1 MDGWA
6 VCFRHAEGHVPVTA
20 PTAVTRGRVTAP
32 TAVTGNVITLPRAG
46 RKPNPRPPEY
56 DPRFDA
62 LSEFDHSPSYKLGAF
77 KRFCA
82 ALSLE
87 NGRAMMLED
96 FQCDMLR
103 DHFGGA
109 MEVLIIIPKKNG
121 KSTLLAALA
130 LFHLVVTEDAECVV
144 GAASR
149 DQATI
154 LYDQAAGFV
163 RRSVPLA
170 HRVDVKRGYREIR
183 SRNHNGRIRVLAADV
198 DTADGVIPTLALVDE
213 LHRHK
218 SMGLYGIF
226 RDGLG
231 PREGQMITISTA
243 GEHEVSPLG
252 TMRQAALSLPN
263 IEREDAYVRAESD
276 DGAYV
281 MHEWACARDDD
292 LDDMKVVKRANP
304 ASWQTIPALRARHQS
319 PSMLTWQWAR
329 FACGLWVSSEEW
341 WVAGEE
347 WHALASHERFRD
359 GDMITVGFD
368 GSRTGDAT
376 ALVGCRL
383 EDGLLQL
390 LASWEAP
397 LGVPWEVPI
406 DQVDAALY
414 DAMERYRI
422 VRGYF
427 DPPLWRSEIEAWA
440 REYGDHAVQ
449 KFDTTKVRMVGAV
462 ERFRTDVTARTLTYA
477 GSEVL
482 TRHVLNAQVKEARG
496 GGYWLSKER
505 PGSPNKI
512 DAAIAA
518 VLAYEARADALAAGE
533 MRRPSGR
540 VLTWN

>member
-1 MDGWA
+1 MRCVGITAKGTRCKHPPMAGWV
-6 VCFRHAEGHVPVTA
+6 VCFRHADGHEPMTTPSV
-20 PTAVTRGRVTAP
+20 VTRTQVT
-32 TAVTGNVITLPRAG
+32 TAGVVTTLPRAG
-46 RKPNPRPPEY
+46 RPPKPRAPEY

-62 LSEFDHSPSYKLGAF
+62 LSEFDHSPSYTLGAF
-77 KRFCA
+77 KRFCS

-87 NGRAMMLED
+87 NGRPMALEA

-130 LFHLVVTEDAECVV
+130 LFHLVVTDDAECVV

-163 RRSVPLA
+163 RRSPALA
-170 HRVDVKRGYREIR
+170 ARVDVKRGYREIR
-183 SRNHNGRIRVLAADV
+183 SRAHNGRIRVLAADV

-263 IEREDAYVRAESD
+263 IDRDESHVRCATD

-281 MHEWACARDDD
+281 MHEWACGRDDD
-292 LDDMKVVKRANP
+292 LDDMEVVKLANP
-304 ASWQTIPALRARHQS
+304 ASWQTLAALRARHQS
-319 PSMLTWQWAR
+319 PSMLDWQWAR
-329 FACGLWVSSEEW
+329 FACGVWVSAEEW
-341 WVAGEE
+341 WVSGEE
-347 WHALASHERFRD
+347 WHGLASHERLID
-359 GDMITVGFD
+359 GDMITIGFD
-368 GSRTGDAT
+368 GARTGDAT
-376 ALVGCRL
+376 ALVACRL

-390 LASWEAP
+390 LAAWEAP
-397 LGVPWEVPI
+397 GHSGGRYPSIEV
-406 DQVDAALY
+406 DDA
-414 DAMERYRI
+414 I
-422 VRGYF
+422 VR
-427 DPPLWRSEIEAWA
+427 R
-440 REYGDHAVQ
+440 H
-449 KFDTTKVRMVGAV
+449 GA
-462 ERFRTDVTARTLTYA
+462 LPGGA
-477 GSEVL
+477 GL
-482 TRHVLNAQVKEARG
+482 
-496 GGYWLSKER
+496 
-505 PGSPNKI
+505 P
-512 DAAIAA
+512 
-518 VLAYEARADALAAGE
+518 
-533 MRRPSGR
+533 
-540 VLTWN
+540 